1 MYSNLKFTVGD
12 IEIELKISS
21 KFYFSLSASGMVDI
35 VPVKLVFKWRKIF
48 LLFRGKILKDKTK
61 FFTVNHVRRPRRRRR
76 VVKRCALLPPLGWA
90 TATECGGRDKWAPPS
105 SSSSSSSWCRVEVHR
120 RSSR

>member
-35 VPVKLVFKWRKIF
+35 VPMKLVFKWRKIF
-48 LLFRGKILKDKTK
+48 LLFRGKIL
-61 FFTVNHVRRPRRRRR
+61 
-76 VVKRCALLPPLGWA
+76 
-90 TATECGGRDKWAPPS
+90 
-105 SSSSSSSWCRVEVHR
+105 
-120 RSSR
+120 